1 MSKDEIIY
9 RGYLI
14 TFNCGYYWITGSK
27 NPHKTLSDAES
38 LIDFWMD
45 EELAYMD

>member
-1 MSKDEIIY
+1 MKNETIY

-27 NPHKTLSDAES
+27 TPYHTIEHAKE

-45 EELAYMD
+45 EELVYMD

>member
-1 MSKDEIIY
+1 MSNETIY

-27 NPHKTLSDAES
+27 IPYKSIS
-38 LIDFWMD
+38 QSKQLIDFWMD
-45 EELAYMD
+45 EELVNMD

>member
-1 MSKDEIIY
+1 MKNEIIY

-27 NPHKTLSDAES
+27 IPYQTQEQAETI
-38 LIDFWMD
+38 IDFWLD
-45 EELAYMD
+45 EELVYMD